1 MSKRK
6 IKISTYEAEINELN
20 SKARELLSMMTGK
33 SMKEFQLICD
43 EYNRAKARVTIL
55 EKKIGNLKN
64 CKHELGTGDELI
76 FIENI
81 SNK

>member
-6 IKISTYEAEINELN
+6 IKISTYESEINELN
-20 SKARELLSMMTGK
+20 NKAKELLSMMTNK
-33 SMKEFQLICD
+33 SMKEFQLLCD
-43 EYNRAKARVTIL
+43 EYNRAKAKVTVL
-55 EKKIGNLKN
+55 EKKIVNLKN